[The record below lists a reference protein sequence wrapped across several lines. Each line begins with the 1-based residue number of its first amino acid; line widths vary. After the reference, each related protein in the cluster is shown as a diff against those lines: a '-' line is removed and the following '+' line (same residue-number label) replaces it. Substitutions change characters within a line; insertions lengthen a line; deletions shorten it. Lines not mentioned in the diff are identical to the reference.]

1 MREQEFLPLP
11 CKRTIRNYLSL
22 IKTKCGFDEQFFLLL
37 KKKLLMLEPQQ
48 RHCML
53 VFDEIFLRE
62 CISVNSQTL
71 TYSGME
77 DFGGEVIGSGLKA
90 NHGLVF
96 VFQSLAA
103 NFVQPIAVFTSR
115 GPVKGFY
122 LKL

>member
-1 MREQEFLPLP
+1 
-11 CKRTIRNYLSL
+11 
-22 IKTKCGFDEQFFLLL
+22 
-37 KKKLLMLEPQQ
+37 MLEPQQ
-48 RHCML
+48 RHGML

-115 GPVKGFY
+115 GPVKGFF
-122 LKL
+122 LKIII